1 MLFGLIVIILL
12 IFTLMVIWKLFF
24 GTIDLILDFFDFFP
38 KLCDTIAKSTTALV
52 SKLTSGTS
60 ETGLGEVALTLILI
74 TAITILLIILTK
86 KFYNRLSKR

>member
-12 IFTLMVIWKLFF
+12 IFALMVIWKLFF
-24 GTIDLILDFFDFFP
+24 GTIDLILDFLDFFP

-60 ETGLGEVALTLILI
+60 EIGEVVLTLILI
-74 TAITILLIILTK
+74 TAITILLLIILTK
-86 KFYNRLSKR
+86 KFYDRLSRR

>member
-12 IFTLMVIWKLFF
+12 IFALMVIWKLFF
-24 GTIDLILDFFDFFP
+24 GTIDLILDFFP

-60 ETGLGEVALTLILI
+60 EIGEVVLTLILI

-86 KFYNRLSKR
+86 KFYDRLSRR

>member
-12 IFTLMVIWKLFF
+12 IFALMVIWKLFF
-24 GTIDLILDFFDFFP
+24 GTIDLILDFLNFFP

-60 ETGLGEVALTLILI
+60 ETGLGGTFLLTLTAGILTVI
-74 TAITILLIILTK
+74 LIILTK
-86 KFYNRLSKR
+86 KIYDRFSRR